1 MNLPNEANDRRLKS
15 LQSEVETLKSLVK
28 CPICLET
35 MINPVRT
42 KCDHG
47 FCKLCLEKWI
57 SEKGKRGKVICPSCQ
72 ADGVTKRSLK
82 EDVVMGRLVC
92 QIRWEGVISY

>member
-1 MNLPNEANDRRLKS
+1 MNLQTDTSDKRLKS
-15 LQSEVETLKSLVK
+15 LQSEVQTLRSLVR
-28 CPICLET
+28 CPICLDT

-82 EDVVMGRLVC
+82 EDVVMGWLVC
-92 QIRWEGVISY
+92 QIRWEGIISY

>member
-1 MNLPNEANDRRLKS
+1 MNHDEPTERRLKS
-15 LQSEVETLKSLVK
+15 LQSEVQTLKSLVK
-28 CPICLET
+28 CPICLEA

-57 SEKGKRGKVICPSCQ
+57 TEKGKRGKVGCPSCK
-72 ADGVTKRSLK
+72 AGGVTKRSLT
-82 EDVVMGRLVC
+82 EDVVMGKLVL
-92 QIRWEGVISY
+92 QIR